1 VDGAVIDNTAAN
13 RFELALEGGVAFIAY
28 HRSGATL
35 YLDHAEVPAALGGRG
50 VGTRLVRDTLE
61 LVRSRGER
69 IVPVC
74 SFVREFVRRQ
84 PAYAALC
91 AS

>member
-1 VDGAVIDNTAAN
+1 MDGAVIDNAAAN

-28 HRSGATL
+28 HRSGLTL
-35 YLDHAEVPAALGGRG
+35 YLDHAEVPAALGRRG

-61 LVRSRGER
+61 LVRARGER

-84 PAYAALC
+84 PAYADLC